1 MELELDTY
9 IAIVSEMGHS
19 AQGMASA
26 GYLDAP
32 ILLEKHA
39 QLTQSLRELQKLV
52 ALRQKALVE
61 SLCR

>member
-1 MELELDTY
+1 
-9 IAIVSEMGHS
+9 MGHS
-19 AQGMASA
+19 AQSMASA
-26 GYLDAP
+26 GYLDSP
-32 ILLEKHA
+32 LLLEKHE